1 MNTELALKI
10 ARGLVML
17 LVLVG
22 AGVAIKTTDLGA
34 MLDEQWVDAHIR
46 GQGLTGQLLY
56 LAIAAGF
63 ATVGFP
69 RQIISFM
76 GGYAFGLVEGTALA
90 LLATILG
97 CIITFTFA
105 RLIGR
110 ELVASKMS
118 GRVEKI
124 DRFLGNNPFS
134 MALLIRLMPAGSNVL
149 TSLCAGVSS
158 ARGIMFVAGSALG
171 FIPQTFIFALAGTG
185 VNVDP
190 GLRLAISAGLFVV
203 SVAMGAYLY
212 RRYRRHS
219 GSKPLEQEATPS

>member
-1 MNTELALKI
+1 VNTELALKI